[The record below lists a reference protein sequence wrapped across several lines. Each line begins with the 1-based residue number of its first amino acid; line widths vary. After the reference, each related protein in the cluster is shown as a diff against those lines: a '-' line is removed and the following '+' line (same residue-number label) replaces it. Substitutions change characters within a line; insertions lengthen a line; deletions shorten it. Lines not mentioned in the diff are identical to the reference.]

1 MPNPEDA
8 ASSGN
13 EDANQQAPAQDQ
25 LDRLLARMD
34 QVDHLSARMD
44 RMTDMFTQLMTNM
57 ALNDMRMPNIPG
69 WPPSNR
75 NAPDASGGSNNQANP
90 PLVNQVPPSTGFNAA
105 PASISQLVQHP
116 PPNQTQQQVPTAT
129 QVGHVTPTRN
139 SSTTGGNPPINM
151 QASVSECP
159 T

>member
-69 WPPSNR
+69 WPLSNC
-75 NAPDASGGSNNQANP
+75 NARHP
-90 PLVNQVPPSTGFNAA
+90 T
-105 PASISQLVQHP
+105 P
-116 PPNQTQQQVPTAT
+116 PPHPLMISRLA
-129 QVGHVTPTRN
+129 RN
-139 SSTTGGNPPINM
+139 LHFAM
-151 QASVSECP
+151 Q
-159 T
+159 